1 MHLPPFKKK
10 RRKTKKGSGKNAGAW
25 NHGGPSDH
33 PADSFQ
39 LALAHNDRWIVAL
52 FLSPPPWRTAA
63 TFPRLTFLHSRK
75 TTTSHNLF
83 FYFLFHFLRHFLAN
97 RPKMLAHYSGNLGD
111 RMGAI
116 VWWANISPSDKAP
129 TETAIIAG
137 IFFFDLFRRVSFII
151 TRNLDTEILS
161 LSRIT
166 IVLLFSFGWQVGNEQ
181 MVRLFCSFLCVTS
194 PKRFQTGRSAK
205 NSNRPVFF

>member
-1 MHLPPFKKK
+1 MTGESSRYFSLPHLEEPP
-10 RRKTKKGSGKNAGAW
+10 
-25 NHGGPSDH
+25 
-33 PADSFQ
+33 Q
-39 LALAHNDRWIVAL
+39 LSLVWPFCTPERQQQV
-52 FLSPPPWRTAA
+52 T
-63 TFPRLTFLHSRK
+63 TFFIFI
-75 TTTSHNLF
+75 F
-83 FYFLFHFLRHFLAN
+83 FRHFFAN

-161 LSRIT
+161 LSRNYRPPIFFWLASWKWTNGST
-166 IVLLFSFGWQVGNEQ
+166 IFPFFALQAQNVSKRAEALKIQIGPSFNKWYPSTLHPWKKNYPKKEKFLLIWNFYKRI
-181 MVRLFCSFLCVTS
+181 RLENLYAS
-194 PKRFQTGRSAK
+194 RSER
-205 NSNRPVFF
+205 NVV